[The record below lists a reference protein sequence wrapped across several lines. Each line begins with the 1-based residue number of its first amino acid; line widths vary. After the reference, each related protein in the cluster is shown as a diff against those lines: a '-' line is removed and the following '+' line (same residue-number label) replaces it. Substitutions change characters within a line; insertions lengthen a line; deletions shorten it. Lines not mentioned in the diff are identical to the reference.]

1 MGGVRVAELGFGGGG
16 FYLVS
21 VLVVGEVAGVG
32 EVVVEVG
39 EAEGG
44 GGVVVEEVEDIAV
57 VGGMVV
63 EVVPILVAVLT
74 ALVEGPGEDL
84 LLAVVVGGGDVLQ
97 QPLLQLTL
105 VQSSVPRDPSLTN
118 HAVRIFLS
126 VFLSSILFN

>member
-1 MGGVRVAELGFGGGG
+1 M
-16 FYLVS
+16 
-21 VLVVGEVAGVG
+21 
-32 EVVVEVG
+32 EVG

-44 GGVVVEEVEDIAV
+44 VGVAVEEVEDIAV

-97 QPLLQLTL
+97 QPLLQMTL
-105 VQSSVPRDPSLTN
+105 VQSSVPGIPVSPIMR
-118 HAVRIFLS
+118 
-126 VFLSSILFN
+126 

>member
-1 MGGVRVAELGFGGGG
+1 M
-16 FYLVS
+16 
-21 VLVVGEVAGVG
+21 
-32 EVVVEVG
+32 EVG

-44 GGVVVEEVEDIAV
+44 VGVVVEEVEDIAV

-97 QPLLQLTL
+97 QPLLQMTL
-105 VQSSVPRDPSLTN
+105 VQSSVPGIPVSPIMR
-118 HAVRIFLS
+118 
-126 VFLSSILFN
+126 